1 MNKHGKIFFT
11 IHCNKGGIAMKQE
24 KKEEKSFVDFKDVTP
39 EILIG
44 EKKEHPLYVKAFLE
58 CREESISE
66 YAQNTS
72 TWD

>member
-1 MNKHGKIFFT
+1 MNR
-11 IHCNKGGIAMKQE
+11 E
-24 KKEEKSFVDFKDVTP
+24 KKEEKSLVDFKDVTP

-44 EKKEHPLYVKAFLE
+44 EKEEHPLYVKAFLE
-58 CREESISE
+58 CREESVSE